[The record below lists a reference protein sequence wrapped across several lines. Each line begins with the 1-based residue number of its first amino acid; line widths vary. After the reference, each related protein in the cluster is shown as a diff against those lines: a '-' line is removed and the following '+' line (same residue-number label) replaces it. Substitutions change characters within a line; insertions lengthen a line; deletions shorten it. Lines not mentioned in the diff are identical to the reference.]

1 MNYIQLLG
9 LAAGALTTSSLV
21 PQVLKSIKSRSTK
34 DVSLGMFVLIS
45 IGNFLWFIYGLIKA
59 DIPVIAANIVTFILA
74 VSLIVLK
81 LKYR

>member
-1 MNYIQLLG
+1 M
-9 LAAGALTTSSLV
+9 
-21 PQVLKSIKSRSTK
+21 
-34 DVSLGMFVLIS
+34 IS